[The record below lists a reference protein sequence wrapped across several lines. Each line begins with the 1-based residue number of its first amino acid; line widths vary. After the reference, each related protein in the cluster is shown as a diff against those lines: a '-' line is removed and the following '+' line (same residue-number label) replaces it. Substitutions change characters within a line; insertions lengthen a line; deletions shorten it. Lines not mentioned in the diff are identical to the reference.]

1 MKKSPFILSRSQIT
15 IVASLVFSAVACGDG
30 GLSSTAPLPA
40 SEKQGTPE
48 AGVDVAGGGGGAA
61 RDNDSGAA
69 ARKPSDAVTFRF
81 AIRGRSGED
90 FVASTTD
97 PAVIGKAR
105 QQLALPP
112 KSRGLH
118 VNGYIGRANVRS
130 NLKWSWQYLES
141 RWDVVEVSIG
151 VCNASPSDVDKN
163 LEMWLADGGQF
174 CPVASYVVKELSKSR

>member
-30 GLSSTAPLPA
+30 GSSSTAPLTG

-48 AGVDVAGGGGGAA
+48 AGVEVARAGGGAA

-81 AIRGRSGED
+81 ATRGRPGED
-90 FVASTTD
+90 FVASTSD
-97 PAVIGKAR
+97 PAVIGRAR
-105 QQLALPP
+105 QQLALDPTA
-112 KSRGLH
+112 RGLH
-118 VNGYIGRANVRS
+118 VNGFIGRAKGRS

-141 RWDVVEVSIG
+141 RWDVVDVSID

-163 LEMWLADGGQF
+163 LRVWLANGGQF
-174 CPVASYVVKELSKSR
+174 CPVASYVVEELY